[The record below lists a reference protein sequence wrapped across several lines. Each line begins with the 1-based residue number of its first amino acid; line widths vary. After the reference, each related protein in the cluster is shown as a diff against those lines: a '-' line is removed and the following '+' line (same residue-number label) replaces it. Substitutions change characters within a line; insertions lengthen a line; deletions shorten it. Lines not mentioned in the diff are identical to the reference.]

1 MEAAVANCQPTEIDR
16 MMING
21 LKGNLILRLAS
32 KISDKTRYGSRSL
45 NWHVN
50 PIKSFL
56 DDARW
61 EAEDPHLLIDL
72 TDFSHVRAR
81 QSVFRLDI
89 YACFGSMVNS
99 HWESWLRVRMADG

>member
-1 MEAAVANCQPTEIDR
+1 MTLT
-16 MMING
+16 G
-21 LKGNLILRLAS
+21 LPLK
-32 KISDKTRYGSRSL
+32 
-45 NWHVN
+45 VN

-81 QSVFRLDI
+81 QSVFRLT
-89 YACFGSMVNS
+89 YM
-99 HWESWLRVRMADG
+99 RVLGVWSTRIGNHG